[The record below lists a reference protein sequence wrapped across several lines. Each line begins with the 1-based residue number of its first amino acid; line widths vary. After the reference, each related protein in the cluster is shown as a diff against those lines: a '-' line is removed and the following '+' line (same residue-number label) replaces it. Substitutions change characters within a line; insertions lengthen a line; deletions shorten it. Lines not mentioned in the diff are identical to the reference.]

1 MRNSGESWDAGR
13 VSAPVCVMYLADV
26 DDAVTR
32 AALNAAASVRR
43 VTRSLLRAMLRDAAA
58 DDAFERLQ
66 ALPFVYSGSDGL
78 IVHDAVRDA
87 IAGHLRATDPTTYRE
102 LRRRAWQQLRDE
114 VQTAGIEELWRYTA
128 DVLYI
133 LENPLIR
140 EAFFP
145 SGGPQYT
152 VEVIRG
158 RDDHA
163 AIERLAAM
171 HETPEAAA
179 AVRLW
184 LKQRPESF
192 HGSTA

>member
-1 MRNSGESWDAGR
+1 MVVASLAR
-13 VSAPVCVMYLADV
+13 MYLADV
-26 DDAVTR
+26 GDPVTR

-43 VTRSLLRAMLRDAAA
+43 VTRSLLRAMLPDAAP

-114 VQTAGIEELWRYTA
+114 VRTAGIEELWRYTA

-133 LENPLIR
+133 LENPAIR

-145 SGGPQYT
+145 VVTAIFHVRAPYP
-152 VEVIRG
+152 EDPRRRRADADIR
-158 RDDHA
+158 R
-163 AIERLAAM
+163 EPR
-171 HETPEAAA
+171 
-179 AVRLW
+179 
-184 LKQRPESF
+184 
-192 HGSTA
+192 

>member
-1 MRNSGESWDAGR
+1 
-13 VSAPVCVMYLADV
+13 
-26 DDAVTR
+26 
-32 AALNAAASVRR
+32 
-43 VTRSLLRAMLRDAAA
+43 
-58 DDAFERLQ
+58 

-87 IAGHLRATDPTTYRE
+87 IAGHLRATDPATYRE

-114 VQTAGIEELWRYTA
+114 VRTAGIEELWRYTA

-133 LENPLIR
+133 LENPVIR

-152 VEVIRG
+152 VEVMRD

-179 AVRLW
+179 HLHGPARASPRRLQARHRQAGIRIMRRRGSGRRC
-184 LKQRPESF
+184 LQPERE
-192 HGSTA
+192 